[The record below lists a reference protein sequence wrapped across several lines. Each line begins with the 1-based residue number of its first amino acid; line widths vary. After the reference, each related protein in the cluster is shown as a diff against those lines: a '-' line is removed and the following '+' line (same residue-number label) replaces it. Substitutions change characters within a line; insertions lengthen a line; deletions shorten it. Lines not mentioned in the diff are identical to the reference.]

1 MRRARRLLGH
11 RSIWGKEGILP
22 PASGSSSQWSA
33 RVFSALLRLSF
44 TCALWLRCLCL
55 RSPPSHNPLPR
66 FQNSACVASLPLLKF
81 CIAIERRRS
90 SVSPERPIEN
100 ARGANANALAP
111 ESARTR
117 ADSPTQRAQI
127 PPSQNASNETAGLPR
142 LHETTNAIRALLF
155 RVSLTRAGG
164 SVYD

>member
-90 SVSPERPIEN
+90 SV
-100 ARGANANALAP
+100 ALDALAEMP
-111 ESARTR
+111 EGAAEMRLPHPPHAR
-117 ADSPTQRAQI
+117 AI
-127 PPSQNASNETAGLPR
+127 PPAKDKRNREWD
-142 LHETTNAIRALLF
+142 
-155 RVSLTRAGG
+155 SLVCGNKISIQRKNLMIN
-164 SVYD
+164 